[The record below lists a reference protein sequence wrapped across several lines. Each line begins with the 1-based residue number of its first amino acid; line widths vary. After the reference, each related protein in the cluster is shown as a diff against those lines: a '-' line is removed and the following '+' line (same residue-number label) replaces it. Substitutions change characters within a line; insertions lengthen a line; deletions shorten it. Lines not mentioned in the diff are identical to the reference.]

1 VNWVRCV
8 AMDLRPS
15 RAKSMV
21 LADALM
27 GRTLRSRP
35 PLVSLVV

>member
-1 VNWVRCV
+1 MGCG

-21 LADALM
+21 WVDSLM
-27 GRTLRSRP
+27 ERTLRPS
-35 PLVSLVV
+35 PLFVSLVV